1 MSILDEYTKS
11 VLRNESTKE
20 HEADPDIKR
29 LLHAGIGMA
38 TEAGEFLDA
47 LKKHIYYGKPL
58 DKVNLLEEIG
68 DQLWYCVLGIDV
80 LGSSIEAVLTRNM
93 EKLAA
98 RYSAGFSPAEALN
111 RDLNRE
117 RKILEER
124 KNAKP
129 ETP

>member
-1 MSILDEYTKS
+1 MSLLEEYTKS

-47 LKKHIYYGKPL
+47 LKKHVYYGKPL

-98 RYSAGFSPAEALN
+98 RYSAGFSPVEALN